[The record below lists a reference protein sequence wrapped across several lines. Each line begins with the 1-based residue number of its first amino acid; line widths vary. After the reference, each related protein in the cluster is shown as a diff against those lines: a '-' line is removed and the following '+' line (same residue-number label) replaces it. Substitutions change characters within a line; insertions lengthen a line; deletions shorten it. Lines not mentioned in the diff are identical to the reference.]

1 MQETN
6 SHRWIWP
13 LLAGILLASF
23 FINVLV
29 IAHDEVP
36 DIYDTLNMEV
46 RGKLLTYGLLGDREA
61 LDRSLQYTIDIDY
74 PLVFHFITLPVRLVA
89 GDRVRAGAVTV
100 AALSTLLLLVVF
112 WLGRFLVDERVGLL
126 AALLLAVT
134 PGIYRFSRMEMLD
147 IPLALIV
154 AAVMLAMLYSG
165 GLAVRRWSIL
175 FGLGCGLGLMVK
187 QSFPFYVILPLTYVF
202 VRGLLKEGP
211 AKRRQRLLNGLM
223 AAVIVTVVGV
233 VFYLPHLLESLES
246 RMAILSFTA
255 QKVEVG
261 SLDFFRLVMRYG
273 LGPVLAV
280 LVVAALAVLPK
291 GDTRYRFLTLW
302 FLAPLIF
309 MPALFGYATTRYLLP
324 VLPAAALL
332 IAWALV
338 QFQVAYR
345 QRKVKLVA
353 GALIVV
359 MAVGFMA
366 YDHLRVDRTAF
377 SFADFHRRLQ
387 LEGIARP
394 RRLGWSVDPMINR
407 MIDKQW
413 PNKRVLL
420 LFDTP
425 YAAVIK
431 SRIIMQNPKVDV
443 LNLIERISV
452 GQTTDEAWRSEA
464 GLRESMLSADYIV
477 FKTGYERDHKIVV
490 YALNTE
496 EELVRRAISVF
507 YSVKDKFELI
517 DSYAYPEDTEP
528 VYLYRRVTG
537 DEPG

>member
-1 MQETN
+1 
-6 SHRWIWP
+6 
-13 LLAGILLASF
+13 
-23 FINVLV
+23 
-29 IAHDEVP
+29 
-36 DIYDTLNMEV
+36 
-46 RGKLLTYGLLGDREA
+46 
-61 LDRSLQYTIDIDY
+61 
-74 PLVFHFITLPVRLVA
+74 VRLVA
-89 GDRVRAGAVTV
+89 GDRVRSGAVTV
-100 AALSTLLLLVVF
+100 AALSMLLVLVVF

-126 AALLLAVT
+126 AALLLAAT

-147 IPLALIV
+147 IPLALVV

-187 QSFPFYVILPLTYVF
+187 QSFPFYVILPLTYAF
-202 VRGLLKEGP
+202 VRGLVKEGA
-211 AKRRQRLLNGLM
+211 AKRGQRLLNAGL
-223 AAVIVTVVGV
+223 AAAIVVVVVVI
-233 VFYLPHLLESLES
+233 FYLPHLLESLEN

-261 SLDFFRLVMRYG
+261 SLDFFRLVVRYG

-280 LVVAALAVLPK
+280 LVVVALAVLPK
-291 GDTRYRFLTLW
+291 GDTRYRFLALW

-332 IAWALV
+332 IAWAMV
-338 QFQVAYR
+338 QVQVGYR
-345 QRKVKLVA
+345 QRKYKFAAAVMVVVA
-353 GALIVV
+353 
-359 MAVGFMA
+359 AVGFVT
-366 YDHLRVDRTAF
+366 YDHLRVDRTDF

-394 RRLGWSVDPMINR
+394 RRLGWSVDPLINR

-443 LNLIERISV
+443 ENLIVRISV
-452 GQTTDEAWRSEA
+452 GQTTDEGWRGEA
-464 GLRESMLSADYIV
+464 GLRFVILFAYYIV
-477 FKTGYERDHKIVV
+477 FKTG
-490 YALNTE
+490 
-496 EELVRRAISVF
+496 
-507 YSVKDKFELI
+507 
-517 DSYAYPEDTEP
+517 
-528 VYLYRRVTG
+528 
-537 DEPG
+537 